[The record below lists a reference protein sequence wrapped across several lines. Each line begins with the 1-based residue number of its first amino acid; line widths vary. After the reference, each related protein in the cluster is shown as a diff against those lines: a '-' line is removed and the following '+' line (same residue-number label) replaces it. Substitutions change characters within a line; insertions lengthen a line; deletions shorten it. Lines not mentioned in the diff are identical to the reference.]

1 MRIEGGMIITKREL
15 SQLYYLNREI
25 EEDKRKLEELR
36 TAAAGGAAK
45 ITGMPHV
52 GGAGRSGENYAI
64 LIAEQEELIAAK
76 TKQTIIEYNRL
87 NRYIVSVDDSFMRQI
102 LSYRYINGYT
112 WQQIAMRIGGNT
124 ADSVR
129 MAHNR
134 FLQNS

>member
-1 MRIEGGMIITKREL
+1 MTKKEL
-15 SQLYYLNREI
+15 SQLYWLNREI

-36 TAAAGGAAK
+36 SASEGGTAK

-52 GGAGRSGENYAI
+52 TGNGKSMENYAI
-64 LIAEQEELIAAK
+64 LIAEQSDMIDLK

-87 NRYIVSVDDSFMRQI
+87 NRYIAEVDDSLMRQI
-102 LSYRYINGYT
+102 LSLRYVNGLS
-112 WQQIAMRIGGNT
+112 WLQIALHIGGGNT

-134 FLQNS
+134 FLRN